1 MSRATHF
8 VGTAGL
14 PQEAD
19 PPADGRRFRVGPQP
33 VIARRFRTLRQVIYG
48 HGITR
53 LPGSV
58 CGNVCSSVPAGC
70 IAGMPRRDIGRK
82 G

>member
-19 PPADGRRFRVGPQP
+19 PPADGRRFRVGPQADP
-33 VIARRFRTLRQVIYG
+33 VLSNECGGSNAGSWQRHPASVARAGSFRIFVKYDFSGLYS
-48 HGITR
+48 
-53 LPGSV
+53 GS
-58 CGNVCSSVPAGC
+58 PL
-70 IAGMPRRDIGRK
+70 
-82 G
+82 